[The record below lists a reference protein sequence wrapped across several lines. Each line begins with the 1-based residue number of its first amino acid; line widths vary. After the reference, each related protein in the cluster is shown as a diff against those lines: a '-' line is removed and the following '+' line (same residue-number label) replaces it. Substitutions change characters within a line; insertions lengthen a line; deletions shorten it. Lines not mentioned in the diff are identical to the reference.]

1 MFDKVLNTSL
11 KKILA
16 SIASSETVPVELL
29 TLSRNLKVQTESN
42 LSILILGVEYTVGVC
57 YP

>member
-42 LSILILGVEYTVGVC
+42 LSILILGVEYTFGVY